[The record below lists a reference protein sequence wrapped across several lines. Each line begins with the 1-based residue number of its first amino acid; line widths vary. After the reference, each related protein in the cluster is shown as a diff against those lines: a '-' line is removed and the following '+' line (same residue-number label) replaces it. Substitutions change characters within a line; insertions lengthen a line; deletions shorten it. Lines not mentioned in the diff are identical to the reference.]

1 MAPHAPPSSPRAALS
16 RWLLLLF
23 VLWTLLAV
31 RIGFA
36 AYRHESVRDDLA
48 LPLVAFFC
56 ASALLANWAWWKLTR
71 KGRS

>member
-1 MAPHAPPSSPRAALS
+1 MAPRSTPQPRATNTS
-16 RWLLLLF
+16 RWLILLF
-23 VLWTLLAV
+23 VFWTLLAL

-56 ASALLANWAWWKLTR
+56 ASALLANWGWWKLTR
-71 KGRS
+71 KDKS